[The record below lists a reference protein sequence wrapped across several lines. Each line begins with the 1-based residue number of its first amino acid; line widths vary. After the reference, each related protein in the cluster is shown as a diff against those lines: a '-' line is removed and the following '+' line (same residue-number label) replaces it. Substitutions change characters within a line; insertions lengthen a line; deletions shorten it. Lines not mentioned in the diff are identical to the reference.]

1 MLKNLTFWITSLY
14 LLLFLFFLSNC
25 RAIELSNPCDP
36 KSKVFNET
44 LLLKVALGDGSPIC
58 VSSRT
63 PFTIS
68 GTITGLLSTG
78 LVLQNNG
85 SEDQIISYGAS
96 SFRFPT
102 KVAEYLV
109 TVKTQPR
116 SYNCL
121 VSNGSGRATRDVTN
135 VEVSCSP
142 KQAEYLIVSNVTS
155 QNISVYSINSGTG
168 ALTQVAGSP
177 FSSGTCSPRGLT
189 LSLDS
194 TFLYAAC
201 QAENKIRAYAINR
214 SNGSLSEISGSPFD
228 VPSGSPTKLAI
239 DLTGKWLV
247 LGTDNPSTSIHMYSL
262 NIPSGAPTFLGSYAT
277 SGAQPY
283 TVTFDSTGKFVYAGI
298 GNVPNSGNVDG
309 WTLNS
314 TTGALTSV
322 GASVS
327 GGVNAIE
334 ITTDPAGRYLYA
346 ANYSSPGRVFV
357 YTINSVSGVLTQ
369 IAGLGPGFST
379 VNNGPDSIFVDPKSR
394 FLYVGNQ
401 TPSNLA
407 GFTIDSS
414 TGGLTAMSG
423 SPFAGFTGAL
433 AMDPSGTYL
442 YSGTGGF
449 VRAFSVNAST
459 GVPTLIGTVTAG
471 IDQTGLVIVS
481 Y

>member
-1 MLKNLTFWITSLY
+1 MVKNLTFWIANLY
-14 LLLFLFFLSNC
+14 LLMLLFFLSDC
-25 RAIELSNPCDP
+25 RAVELSNPCDP

-44 LLLKVALGDGSPIC
+44 LLLKLALGDGSPIC

-68 GTITGLLSTG
+68 GTITGLLSPG

-85 SEDQIISYGAS
+85 GEEQIISYGAT

-102 KVAEYLV
+102 KVADYLV
-109 TVKTQPR
+109 TVKSQPR
-116 SYNCL
+116 FYTCIVN
-121 VSNGSGRATRDVTN
+121 NGSGRATSDITN

-142 KQAEYLIVSNVTS
+142 KQAGYLIVSNVTS
-155 QNISVYSINSGTG
+155 QNISIYSINPSTGT
-168 ALTQVAGSP
+168 LTQIAGSP
-177 FSSGTCSPRGLT
+177 ISSGTCAPRGIS
-189 LSLDS
+189 LSPDS
-194 TFLYAAC
+194 NFLYAAC
-201 QAENKIRAYAINR
+201 QVENKIRAYAINR

-247 LGTDNPSTSIHMYSL
+247 LGTDNPFATIHMYSL
-262 NIPSGAPTFLGSYAT
+262 NNTSGAPTFLGSYTT

-298 GNVPNSGNVDG
+298 GVGANSGYVDG

-346 ANYSSPGRVFV
+346 ANYSAPGRVFV
-357 YTINSVSGVLTQ
+357 YTINSISGVLAQ

-379 VNNGPDSIFVDPKSR
+379 VNDGPDSILVDPKSR

-433 AMDPSGTYL
+433 AMDPAGTYL
-442 YSGTGGF
+442 YSGTGGN
-449 VRAFSVNAST
+449 VRAFSVNVST

-471 IDQTGLVIVS
+471 TDQTGLVIVS